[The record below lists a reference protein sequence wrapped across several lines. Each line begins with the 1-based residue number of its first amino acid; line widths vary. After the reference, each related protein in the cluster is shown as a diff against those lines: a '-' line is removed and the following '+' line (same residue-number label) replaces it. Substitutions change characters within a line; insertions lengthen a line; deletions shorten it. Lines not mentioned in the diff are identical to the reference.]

1 MNDALNVDLQD
12 RELEREIALVA
23 DLMVVASETP
33 GALDQETIDKVLGV
47 IPRQSTGPAAGQ
59 S

>member
-12 RELEREIALVA
+12 TELDREIALVA
-23 DLMVVASETP
+23 DLMVVASETE
-33 GALDQETIDKVLGV
+33 GALDQHTIDAVLGV
-47 IPRQSTGPAAGQ
+47 IPRQPTG